1 MANVVAIV
9 GRSNV
14 GKSTL
19 FNRLIG
25 KRKAIVHSS
34 MDTTRDRHYGDAYWN
49 GKHFVIA
56 DTGGYIDDGRENIF
70 ADGICSQI
78 NIALDESKIILLVVD
93 GQVGVTALDKH
104 FANILRTLCK
114 PVLLVVNK
122 AEGFIADVVLS
133 RFYGLGF
140 DRLFAIS
147 AINGQ
152 GTGDLLDAVVGYF
165 GEDDNVSHDEEV
177 IPKFTILGRPNVGK
191 SSFFNA
197 LIQQQRSIVSS
208 LSGTTRDAIVTK
220 HFYCRQPFI
229 LTDTAGVRRRTKV
242 KEPVEFYSVQRSIK
256 AIEDADVCLVIIDGQ
271 YALEDQD
278 MTLIS
283 LTRRHKKGVVLLVN
297 KWDLVSGDQ
306 QAAYQYR
313 QHLAHQLS
321 AFDYIPVLYVS
332 AFKKPCI
339 RKVLEKALEV
349 YQNKIRKISTS
360 ELNKAMLP
368 IVESTHPP
376 AYRGRHINI
385 KYCLQVGGSVPTF
398 VFFCNHPYGIRE
410 NYKVYLEKQ
419 LRRIFCLHGVP
430 IQILFK
436 KK

>member
-19 FNRLIG
+19 FNRLVG

-34 MDTTRDRHYGDAYWN
+34 MDTTRDRHYGDTYWN
-49 GKHFVIA
+49 GKHFVVA

-78 NIALDESKIILLVVD
+78 KIALDEARIILLVVD

-122 AEGFIADVVLS
+122 AEGLIADVVLS
-133 RFYGLGF
+133 GFYNLGF
-140 DRLFAIS
+140 DKLFAVS
-147 AINGQ
+147 AISGQ

-165 GEDDNVSHDEEV
+165 GKDDHILHDEQV

-197 LIQQQRSIVSS
+197 LIQQQRSIISP
-208 LSGTTRDAIVTK
+208 LSGTTRDAITIK
-220 HFYCRQPFI
+220 HFYFRQPFI
-229 LTDTAGVRRRTKV
+229 ITDTAGVRKRTKV
-242 KEPVEFYSVQRSIK
+242 KESIEFYSVQRSIK
-256 AIEDADVCLVIIDGQ
+256 SIEDADVCLVIIDAQ

-283 LTRRHKKGVVLLVN
+283 LAWRYKKGVILLVN

-306 QAAYQYR
+306 QTADQYR
-313 QHLAHQLS
+313 QHLTCQLS
-321 AFDYIPVLYVS
+321 AFDDIPVLYVS
-332 AFKKPCI
+332 ALKKPCI

-349 YQNKIRKISTS
+349 YQNKTRKISTS

-410 NYKVYLEKQ
+410 NYKAYLEKQ
-419 LRRIFCLHGVP
+419 LRRRFCLHGVP